1 MGSAI
6 MGSREEVI
14 STSGLCGPEEH
25 LLRAMKPQL
34 VLSIVNSG
42 LRLYLYGNQSNNSP
56 PKKTDRI
63 LLKCFLP
70 MKGIA
75 VNLELSE
82 TI

>member
-14 STSGLCGPEEH
+14 STSGLYGPEEH
-25 LLRAMKPQL
+25 LLKAMKPQL
-34 VLSIVNSG
+34 ALSIVNSG
-42 LRLYLYGNQSNNSP
+42 PKLYLCGNQLNNSP
-56 PKKTDRI
+56 LRKTDRI
-63 LLKCFLP
+63 LPKCFLP
-70 MKGIA
+70 MKGIT